1 MSTVASSPIH
11 YFFGNYEF
19 DVARGSL
26 RHEGNELPLRH
37 QSLQLLLYLIEHPQT
52 VISKDTLAEAIW
64 GHTSVSDN
72 ALTQC
77 ITEIRR
83 ILNDDPHQ
91 PRFIKT
97 VPKIGYRFIA
107 EVGIVRDARKPV
119 DSETE
124 LAGTQSGMKWQQTV
138 IPSADAHS
146 PAESPDFA
154 PKRQGWRLIAM
165 GMASVLLFLLSG
177 DRGGMIAR
185 SSAATPLASATS
197 TLLVFPLT
205 NETGQPDMDWLR
217 EGLSDM
223 MIADLSHTNKWNV
236 LSREKTHDLLSDSN
250 RSGMLT
256 PDQSLAVARSVSATD
271 YVVGTLFSAG
281 TQTTISIE
289 IRSGRDGHL
298 LEADTA
304 SLNDPT
310 QIVAEAGLLSSEIAR
325 LLGFPGG
332 ATRSLA
338 DVMTSNVDAYRYY
351 SLGLEEAE
359 QFQNAQAVELFQKA
373 LKIDP
378 NFAMAYARIGYA
390 YAVQDFRPEA
400 ARPYLEHAL
409 RLSGKLSAL
418 NQLYIEAW
426 LAIARSD
433 YNTAIVILQQ
443 ITRQYPSETE
453 ATCQLSRLLRGQ
465 ERLDEAAALL
475 KNAIQVNPN
484 AKDLY
489 NAYGLILTSMK
500 RPQEAIRAYQQ
511 YVVLAPRNPNGYD
524 SLGMAYEM
532 TGQYEPAV
540 SEFNQ
545 ALTLDPEFE
554 PAIVHLGDTDYQM
567 GRYRDALSNYHHYI
581 QVTDSSDAKAV
592 GYGDIAT
599 IYWTLGDLAQAQAA
613 AGAEMHYNHS
623 FVWPA
628 LAIALKMHQRDRAA
642 QLEEQLFSNLPDA
655 ERGSP
660 RDLRLDFFYRGYID
674 LKIGDAQGAISQ
686 FQSAL
691 EHLPPSSG
699 IDSHEDCLADAY
711 LELGMNREAIAE
723 YQRILGLN
731 PNYPLAYFHLGQAY
745 LNLHDR
751 QDAAAAFHH
760 FLDANPTADQDSP
773 QVIEARRELQ

>member
-1 MSTVASSPIH
+1 MSTVVSTPIH

-26 RHEGNELPLRH
+26 RHEGKELPLRH

-83 ILNDDPHQ
+83 VLNDDPHQ

-97 VPKIGYRFIA
+97 VPKVGYRFIA
-107 EVGIVRDARKPV
+107 EVGIVRDAQEPV
-119 DSETE
+119 DSEAE
-124 LAGTQSGMKWQQTV
+124 LVRPQSGMKWQQTV
-138 IPSADAHS
+138 IPSAHTRS
-146 PAESPDFA
+146 PAQSQGFA
-154 PKRQGWRLIAM
+154 LRRQGWRLIAI
-165 GMASVLLFLLSG
+165 GIASALLFMLSG
-177 DRGGMIAR
+177 DCDGVIAR
-185 SSAATPLASATS
+185 SSATMSLATATS
-197 TLLVFPLT
+197 TLVVFPLA

-223 MIADLSHTNKWNV
+223 MIADLPHVDKWNV
-236 LSREKTHDLLSDSN
+236 LSREKTHALLNDSN
-250 RSGMLT
+250 RSGVLR
-256 PDQSLAVARSVSATD
+256 PNQSLAIARSVSATD
-271 YVVGTLFSAG
+271 YVVGTISSAG
-281 TQTTISIE
+281 TQNTINIE
-289 IRSGRDGHL
+289 VRSGRDGHL
-298 LEADTA
+298 LGADTA

-310 QIVAEAGLLSSEIAR
+310 QIVAEAGLLASEIAR

-332 ATRSLA
+332 ATLSLA

-378 NFAMAYARIGYA
+378 KFAMAYARIGYA
-390 YAVQDFRPEA
+390 YAVQDFQPEA
-400 ARPYLEHAL
+400 AIPYLEHAL

-426 LAIARSD
+426 LAIAHSD

-475 KNAIQVNPN
+475 KNAIQINPN

-489 NAYGLILTSMK
+489 NAYGFILIAMQH
-500 RPQEAIRAYQQ
+500 PQEAIQAYQQ

-524 SLGMAYEM
+524 SLGMAFELA
-532 TGQYEPAV
+532 GQYEPAV
-540 SEFNQ
+540 SEFNR

-554 PAIVHLGDTDYQM
+554 PAIVHIGDTDYQM
-567 GRYRDALSNYHHYI
+567 GRYRDALSNYRRYI

-599 IYWTLGDLAQAQAA
+599 IYLTLGDLAQAQTAA
-613 AGAEMHYNHS
+613 EAEMHYNHN
-623 FVWPA
+623 FVWHA
-628 LAIALKMHQRDRAA
+628 LLIALQMHQRDRAA
-642 QLEEQLFSNLPDA
+642 QLEERLFSNLPDA

-674 LKIGDAQGAISQ
+674 LKNGDAQGAISQ
-686 FQSAL
+686 FRSAL
-691 EHLPPSSG
+691 RHLPPSSG
-699 IDSHEDCLADAY
+699 IDSYADCLADAY

-723 YQRILGLN
+723 YQHILSLN
-731 PNYPLAYFHLGQAY
+731 PSYPLAYFHLGQAY

-751 QDAAAAFHH
+751 QDAATAFHH

-773 QVIEARRELQ
+773 QVIEAKNELP